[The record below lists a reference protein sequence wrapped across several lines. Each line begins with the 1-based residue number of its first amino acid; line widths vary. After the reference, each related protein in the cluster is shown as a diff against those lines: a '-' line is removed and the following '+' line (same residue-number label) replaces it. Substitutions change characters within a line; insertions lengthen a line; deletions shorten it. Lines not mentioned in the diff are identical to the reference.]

1 MAFRSSFS
9 DKFNRKDTWRVP
21 SDLWFPIQVHI
32 SKQLSVGSMACV
44 GIGDHPVKA
53 RENFYKLIGL
63 ISARHTSF
71 YSPFIRTSWLV
82 KGTSKAP

>member
-9 DKFNRKDTWRVP
+9 DKFNREDTLHVP

-71 YSPFIRTSWLV
+71 YSPFIRTSWFWNSDH
-82 KGTSKAP
+82 G